1 MCLSSLVESDKC
13 RCTLRYCL
21 LGAFY
26 VNDLNYLMRNWSL
39 RVYGD
44 DTTEYASDPLD
55 PSPSPSPSPS
65 GLAADLSVLSSLFEC
80 KHWCSKSASVCH
92 WAIAIWIWIHVW
104 KFCND
109 QTFAHTDF
117 HAWIDPSNW
126 TWMVSLLVLL
136 RFFSISV
143 NSGFRI
149 INVAANIQ
157 LLFTSCSK
165 STCF

>member
-55 PSPSPSPSPS
+55 PSPSPSPC

-80 KHWCSKSASVCH
+80 KH
-92 WAIAIWIWIHVW
+92 
-104 KFCND
+104 
-109 QTFAHTDF
+109 
-117 HAWIDPSNW
+117 
-126 TWMVSLLVLL
+126 
-136 RFFSISV
+136 
-143 NSGFRI
+143 
-149 INVAANIQ
+149 
-157 LLFTSCSK
+157 
-165 STCF
+165 